1 VHVNNTAEVMK
12 YLKEGS
18 TKRRTGETGMNKES
32 SRSHAIFSLTLVQT
46 RRSADAVTGKSRPM
60 STPGPPSSMRSS
72 TPSGIRTPA
81 RTSMLGGRGSNGRMT
96 PGQEEDGSW
105 VETSSKFHFVDLAG
119 SERLKR
125 TGAGG
130 DRMKEGISINAGLL
144 ALGNVISALADPAK
158 AQTSHIPYRDSKLT
172 RLLQDSLGGNAFTVM
187 IACVSPIEYNLNESL
202 NTLKYGAR
210 ARNIK
215 NRAEVNEVEVG
226 WDDVEHLQT
235 TVIKLRAELTR
246 LKSIPGT
253 ADRDAAIEMPD
264 DLHRE
269 LQETNARLRQ
279 VEEEHDLASSG
290 PSLRT

>member
-1 VHVNNTAEVMK
+1 
-12 YLKEGS
+12 
-18 TKRRTGETGMNKES
+18 
-32 SRSHAIFSLTLVQT
+32 
-46 RRSADAVTGKSRPM
+46 
-60 STPGPPSSMRSS
+60 
-72 TPSGIRTPA
+72 
-81 RTSMLGGRGSNGRMT
+81 
-96 PGQEEDGSW
+96 
-105 VETSSKFHFVDLAG
+105 
-119 SERLKR
+119 
-125 TGAGG
+125 
-130 DRMKEGISINAGLL
+130 
-144 ALGNVISALADPAK
+144 
-158 AQTSHIPYRDSKLT
+158 
-172 RLLQDSLGGNAFTVM
+172 
-187 IACVSPIEYNLNESL
+187 LNESL